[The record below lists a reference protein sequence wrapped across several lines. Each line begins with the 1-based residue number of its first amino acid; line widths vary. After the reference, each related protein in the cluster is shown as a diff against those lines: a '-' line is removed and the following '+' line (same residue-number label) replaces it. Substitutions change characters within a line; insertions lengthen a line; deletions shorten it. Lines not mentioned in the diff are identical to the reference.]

1 VVIDGMGSSN
11 WLYLE
16 KIILCQSNYFN
27 IY

>member
-16 KIILCQSNYFN
+16 KIILCLSNYFN